1 MARASTK
8 SINPQ
13 ANQANS
19 TDNPLSGYKGS
30 YGISIGRSCDQLT
43 EFLLPVNQS
52 NNLWRRILVL
62 FGIYSSHRR
71 IWSQLIEISLEAF
84 LKFTREVEMN
94 TSLVFP
100 PPVSLPHDPCISMG
114 VGFINGR
121 MRGAEYTNSQHAAP
135 TPHGTNT
142 LDFQAAFGLVPK
154 QGSFGDS
161 EWDQEHPHHHIKSD
175 PQKGWAALSRKVG
188 TVNPLSNALI
198 TVVPPSKHSFYE
210 TSSHQRNPAKQAA
223 RAFCRPPS
231 LFYDSNPPATG
242 GSYWIPILDLEEDQ
256 SVLNKRRMN
265 HAAEDLHQA
274 RVSLID
280 RNDQL
285 LMNKESL
292 GSFHNPRSILHCI
305 SALNHHPTN
314 SHNTLT
320 SQIYQEREQLVTLL
334 LFNQKLNMK
343 FA

>member
-30 YGISIGRSCDQLT
+30 YGISIGRSY
-43 EFLLPVNQS
+43 
-52 NNLWRRILVL
+52 
-62 FGIYSSHRR
+62 FG
-71 IWSQLIEISLEAF
+71 QG
-84 LKFTREVEMN
+84 
-94 TSLVFP
+94 
-100 PPVSLPHDPCISMG
+100 ISMG

-210 TSSHQRNPAKQAA
+210 TSSHQRKPSKTSSKSLLSPTKLVL
-223 RAFCRPPS
+223 RFKVSPPS
-231 LFYDSNPPATG
+231 YPTTTVTDTLLIQPPSPPATG

-343 FA
+343 FAYFQLKRRKTLLI

>member
-30 YGISIGRSCDQLT
+30 YGIAIGRSCDQL
-43 EFLLPVNQS
+43 N
-52 NNLWRRILVL
+52 
-62 FGIYSSHRR
+62 FG
-71 IWSQLIEISLEAF
+71 QG
-84 LKFTREVEMN
+84 
-94 TSLVFP
+94 
-100 PPVSLPHDPCISMG
+100 ISMG

-121 MRGAEYTNSQHAAP
+121 MRGAEYTNSQHATP

-175 PQKGWAALSRKVG
+175 PQKGWAALIMGMNLSLNLSRKVG

-210 TSSHQRNPAKQAA
+210 TSSHQRKPSKTSSKSLLSPTKLVL
-223 RAFCRPPS
+223 RFKVSPPS
-231 LFYDSNPPATG
+231 YPTTTVTDTLLIQPPSPPATG